1 VTLTQIPS
9 KDRRRSGTIEIRKR
23 RNESEDFEAKTSIHA
38 KHFAEMTMIA
48 EDVPLPDDEGLE
60 DEVVSE
66 NVEGSSLEEK
76 IERSTMTHRF

>member
-1 VTLTQIPS
+1 
-9 KDRRRSGTIEIRKR
+9 
-23 RNESEDFEAKTSIHA
+23 
-38 KHFAEMTMIA
+38 MIA

>member
-1 VTLTQIPS
+1 MNLKTLKLNVNPPS
-9 KDRRRSGTIEIRKR
+9 
-23 RNESEDFEAKTSIHA
+23 TSLKI
-38 KHFAEMTMIA
+38 TMIA

-76 IERSTMTHRF
+76 SERSTTTHRF